1 MISNYKR
8 TLLDTLVD
16 AIQVWP
22 NDVKWEFTSSRFEFV
37 MQRDGRI
44 VAISRYPH
52 NDEMVSFKSWN
63 KGKLLKK
70 KLDLLKQIEE
80 LEKELKQ

>member
-1 MISNYKR
+1 MNNYR
-8 TLLDTLVD
+8 MSLLDTLVD

-52 NDEMVSFKSWN
+52 DDEMVSFKSWN
-63 KGKLLKK
+63 RGVLLKK
-70 KLDLLKQIEE
+70 KLNLLKQIEE
-80 LEKELKQ
+80 LEKELKR